1 MRFLDWPQKAYEFVA
16 LDLKWTLPQ
25 EIALNLT
32 TPITESLDVI
42 EHEWNSQPA
51 QQNGSTTEKI

>member
-1 MRFLDWPQKAYEFVA
+1 MELGGHCPVRFLDWPQKAYEFVA

-32 TPITESLDVI
+32 TPITEGLDVI
-42 EHEWNSQPA
+42 EHE
-51 QQNGSTTEKI
+51 